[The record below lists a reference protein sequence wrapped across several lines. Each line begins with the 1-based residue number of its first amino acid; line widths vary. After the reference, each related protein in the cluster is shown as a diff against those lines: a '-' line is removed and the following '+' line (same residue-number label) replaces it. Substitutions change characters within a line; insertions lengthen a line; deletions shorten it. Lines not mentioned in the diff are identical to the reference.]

1 MIRLLCLLASSAL
14 GATHLYAQEH
24 NFEVEPGQWR
34 FEDSFNVPG
43 LRIADSRTTTKCL
56 AEADAQKSL
65 SEIIRDMTGGRDND
79 CNVSNMSQLPGS
91 ISLDIACQTSEAGFQ
106 LQSSGRMRYEYGR
119 TSYSGAMSGS
129 LVLQGQEFPYEGQAF
144 AERIGDC

>member
-1 MIRLLCLLASSAL
+1 MK
-14 GATHLYAQEH
+14 
-24 NFEVEPGQWR
+24 PGQWR

-56 AEADAQKSL
+56 AEADSQKSL
-65 SEIIRDMTGGRDND
+65 SEIIRDMTGGPDND
-79 CNVSNMSQLPGS
+79 CSVSNMSQLPGS
-91 ISLDIACQTSEAGFQ
+91 ISLDIACQTSKAGFQ
-106 LQSSGRMRYEYGR
+106 LQSIGRMSYEYAR
-119 TSYSGAMSGS
+119 TSYSGDMSGS